1 MSTAS
6 PTHRR
11 LELAAA
17 VLLALAAVA
26 TAWAAYEARV
36 WTGEQA
42 INTSQATATRIAANR
57 VSALANR
64 QVQVDVSTFTQWLNA
79 RAEGRSELAAFYRT
93 RFRPELKTA
102 FAQWLATNPFRN
114 RASPPSPFDMP
125 QYRLRAETRADRL
138 EVAAAA
144 DSNQAKDANQ
154 RANNYMLAV
163 VLLATSLF
171 FAGLS
176 TKLEG
181 EAAQRVILGL
191 GWVVF
196 LAAVVWMAT
205 LPVELTT

>member
-1 MSTAS
+1 MTTAS
-6 PTHRR
+6 LTHRR

-17 VLLALAAVA
+17 VLLAVAAVA
-26 TAWAAYEARV
+26 TAWAAYQARV

-42 INTSQATATRIAANR
+42 TNTSEATATRIAANR

-64 QVQVDVSTFTQWLNA
+64 HVQVDVATFTQWLNA

-93 RFRPELKTA
+93 RFRPEFKVA
-102 FAQWLATNPFRN
+102 FAAWLATNPFAN
-114 RASPPSPFDMP
+114 RAAPPSPFDMP
-125 QYRLRAETRADRL
+125 QYRLRAETRANRL
-138 EVAAAA
+138 ELAAAA
-144 DSNQAKDANQ
+144 DSNRAKDANQ
-154 RANNYMLAV
+154 RANDYMAAV

-181 EAAQRVILGL
+181 ETAQRVILGL

-196 LAAVVWMAT
+196 LGALIWMAT

>member
-6 PTHRR
+6 PTKRR
-11 LELAAA
+11 LELAAT

-26 TAWAAYEARV
+26 TAWAAYQARV

-42 INTSQATATRIAANR
+42 SNTAKATATRIEANR

-64 QVQVDVSTFTQWLNA
+64 QLQVDVATFTEWLDA
-79 RAEGRSELAAFYRT
+79 RAEGRGELADFYRA
-93 RFRPELKTA
+93 RFRAEFKPA
-102 FAQWLATNPFRN
+102 FAAWLAANPFT
-114 RASPPSPFDMP
+114 AEGAPSTPFDVP
-125 QYRLRAETRADRL
+125 QYSLRAETRADRL

-144 DSNQAKDANQ
+144 NSDQAKDANQ
-154 RANNYMLAV
+154 RSNNYMLGV
-163 VLLATSLF
+163 VLLATALF

-181 EAAQRVILGL
+181 ETARRVILGI

-196 LAAVVWMAT
+196 LGALVWMVT

>member
-6 PTHRR
+6 PTQRR
-11 LELAAA
+11 LELAAT

-26 TAWAAYEARV
+26 TAWAAYQARV

-42 INTSQATATRIAANR
+42 SNTAKATATRIEANR

-64 QVQVDVSTFTQWLNA
+64 QLQVDVATFTEWLDA
-79 RAEGRSELAAFYRT
+79 RAEGRGELADFYRA
-93 RFRPELKTA
+93 RFRAEFKPA
-102 FAQWLATNPFRN
+102 FAAWLAANPFT
-114 RASPPSPFDMP
+114 AEGAPSTPFDVP
-125 QYRLRAETRADRL
+125 QYSLRAETRADRL

-144 DSNQAKDANQ
+144 NSDQAKDANQ
-154 RANNYMLAV
+154 RSNNYMLGV
-163 VLLATSLF
+163 VLLATALF

-181 EAAQRVILGL
+181 ETARRVILGI

-196 LAAVVWMAT
+196 LGALVWMVT